1 MLIVASF
8 LSVSSLYFYRTYKYY
23 LHKFTNSSCKRLAKG
38 RQAMLKPLPLHNK
51 HTAYI
56 EISKSGFKFIGVLV
70 DGDLRHSACMY
81 DSLAK
86 VKKFA
91 KNNDLD
97 YQLVGALA

>member
-1 MLIVASF
+1 
-8 LSVSSLYFYRTYKYY
+8 
-23 LHKFTNSSCKRLAKG
+23 
-38 RQAMLKPLPLHNK
+38 MLKPLPHHDK
-51 HTAYI
+51 RTAYI

-91 KNNDLD
+91 ANNNLDLQ
-97 YQLVGALA
+97 YKIVIMLAALVGALSVFYFKGLLKFADYLFDKSKQKSSEAKS

>member
-1 MLIVASF
+1 M
-8 LSVSSLYFYRTYKYY
+8 
-23 LHKFTNSSCKRLAKG
+23 H
-38 RQAMLKPLPLHNK
+38 KPLPTHDK

-81 DSLAK
+81 DSLAN

-91 KNNDLD
+91 ANNNLD
-97 YQLVGALA
+97 FQLVGALA